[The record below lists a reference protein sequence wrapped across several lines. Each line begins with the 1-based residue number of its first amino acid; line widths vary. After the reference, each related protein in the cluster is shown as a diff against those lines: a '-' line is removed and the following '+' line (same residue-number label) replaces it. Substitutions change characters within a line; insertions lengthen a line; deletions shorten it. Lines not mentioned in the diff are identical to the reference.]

1 MYQTKQIEIMKRIF
15 KNEIG
20 QLFTLEDYCK
30 VAGVSHANN
39 ITKHKDVSII
49 KARQMHSTGSLLYI
63 SGHGDRK
70 VLTGRLKRGETYGNF
85 KVN

>member
-1 MYQTKQIEIMKRIF
+1 MKTIF

-20 QLFTLEDYCK
+20 QLFTLENYCK
-30 VAGVSHANN
+30 VAGVCHSNS
-39 ITKHKDVSII
+39 ITKHEDVSII
-49 KARQMHSTGSLLYI
+49 KARQMHELGSLLYI

-70 VLTGRLKRGETYGNF
+70 VLTGKLKRGKTYGNF